1 MEAWQSQQ
9 RAQKQ
14 KDRQEKNESAQIL
27 QNYRGSIKE
36 EDALLRKI
44 RLEDEQ
50 KRKEAQANLQSYKGQ
65 ADGIEKVKSPKNN
78 AHKYDGPL
86 PEMVAPLGKDDP
98 ANTITVGAVSSI
110 AANFTAT
117 NLPAEVQSKSISP
130 SAPSA
135 VPDATA
141 TTSEVTSS
149 SSEEK
154 KEATINEAIS
164 NEQVDNLESRNSHS
178 NNSSFTQDWV
188 KVTSEEVPLAF
199 DYGTTTS
206 ADEEPKQSV
215 MQRLDVDFSF
225 GLISTRSSPSFKGY
239 MDGVAD
245 VLTTALE
252 ENSGKMK
259 QLIQYDPQYM
269 PYVEKVAKDG
279 MYPINWQT
287 FRLVAVPAYLSGI
300 VFSPDYFFHSS
311 FLPTQP
317 NPTQPTNQPTNEQQ
331 NPTSIQEVVTM
342 SRVSWCVP

>member
-1 MEAWQSQQ
+1 
-9 RAQKQ
+9 
-14 KDRQEKNESAQIL
+14 
-27 QNYRGSIKE
+27 
-36 EDALLRKI
+36 
-44 RLEDEQ
+44 
-50 KRKEAQANLQSYKGQ
+50 
-65 ADGIEKVKSPKNN
+65 
-78 AHKYDGPL
+78 
-86 PEMVAPLGKDDP
+86 
-98 ANTITVGAVSSI
+98 
-110 AANFTAT
+110 
-117 NLPAEVQSKSISP
+117 
-130 SAPSA
+130 
-135 VPDATA
+135 
-141 TTSEVTSS
+141 
-149 SSEEK
+149 
-154 KEATINEAIS
+154 
-164 NEQVDNLESRNSHS
+164 
-178 NNSSFTQDWV
+178 
-188 KVTSEEVPLAF
+188 
-199 DYGTTTS
+199 
-206 ADEEPKQSV
+206 
-215 MQRLDVDFSF
+215 
-225 GLISTRSSPSFKGY
+225 